1 MLILARAIVAME
13 SEVSEGF
20 LEWVVFELALRE
32 CDKDQQA
39 ERKFYSG
46 VVKILKKEGFPFIT
60 RYSPMELEK
69 GEQECVGG
77 VGRQARMLT
86 HE

>member
-1 MLILARAIVAME
+1 MTRT
-13 SEVSEGF
+13 SRQ
-20 LEWVVFELALRE
+20 RE
-32 CDKDQQA
+32 N
-39 ERKFYSG
+39 FYSR

-77 VGRQARMLT
+77 VGGQARMLT